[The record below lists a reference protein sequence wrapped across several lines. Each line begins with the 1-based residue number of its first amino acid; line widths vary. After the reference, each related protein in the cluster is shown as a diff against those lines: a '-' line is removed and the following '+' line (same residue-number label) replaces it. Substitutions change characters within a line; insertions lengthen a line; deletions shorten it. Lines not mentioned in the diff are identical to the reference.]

1 MNVCCVVLCC
11 SIYLSLSR
19 LAGCLLRL
27 FLFMLCKEGRK
38 GVDSIHFDPIDALLS
53 TSSSFLLQGNSETA
67 TTYPH
72 FTYLHHTPSH
82 LQNVIIRAR
91 ARGWVVFDWAGL
103 TDAVLCMSMCVYSM
117 TQQRSEVKGKT

>member
-1 MNVCCVVLCC
+1 MCVVLCC
-11 SIYLSLSR
+11 AVLFYLDVYWLVS
-19 LAGCLLRL
+19 CLGFS

-38 GVDSIHFDPIDALLS
+38 GVDSIQFDPIDALLY

-72 FTYLHHTPSH
+72 FTYLHRTPSH
-82 LQNVIIRAR
+82 LQNVIIHAR